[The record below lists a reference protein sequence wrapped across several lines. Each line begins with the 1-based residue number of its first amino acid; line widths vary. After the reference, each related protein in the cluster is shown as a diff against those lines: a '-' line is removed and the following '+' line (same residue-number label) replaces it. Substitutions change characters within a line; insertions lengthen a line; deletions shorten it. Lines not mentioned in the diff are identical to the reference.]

1 MKTCIFFQFVPL
13 YYLVSIIPTTKNA
26 GLFVVT
32 LHNNQDYKKVYTN
45 YLRTNMIRN
54 SEAMYTQVIMKKM
67 EKNE

>member
-1 MKTCIFFQFVPL
+1 MHFFSIFAFIL
-13 YYLVSIIPTTKNA
+13 TIIPTTKNA

-54 SEAMYTQVIMKKM
+54 SEVRYTQVIMKKWK
-67 EKNE
+67 KNE